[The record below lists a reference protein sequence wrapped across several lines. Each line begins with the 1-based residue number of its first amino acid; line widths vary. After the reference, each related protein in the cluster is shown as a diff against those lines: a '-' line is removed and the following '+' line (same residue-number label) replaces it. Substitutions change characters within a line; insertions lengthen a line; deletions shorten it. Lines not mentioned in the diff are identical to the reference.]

1 MGNSI
6 SVVIVDDV
14 VDVRENV
21 KKLLNFE
28 DDIEVIGEASNG
40 EEAVAVAEKLAP
52 DIILMDINM
61 PVVDGITATEAIS
74 IKAPACA
81 VVMMSVQ
88 EEQEY
93 LRKAMMAGA
102 RDFLVKPFSNADLVN
117 TIRNVHEKQRQ
128 TLKFSDVP
136 AQKAAE
142 NKTGK
147 LMTIFSTKGGT
158 GKTTI
163 AVNMGAAI
171 ARMTGKKVCIVDLD
185 LQFGDVAILMN
196 LKMVSTISDLVEN
209 CGSTLDPGDI
219 LAYVHKHKETGASA
233 YLSCTKPHLADLV
246 SVEHVKQILMVLRE
260 NFDYVILD
268 TSAAFRDIELTAL
281 DMSELILIIVTLEL
295 SALKSIKLAYEVLQD
310 ILQYKDDK
318 VKLILNKD
326 TDLAGISGDDVK
338 ASLKKEYLVR
348 IPEDLDLVTAA
359 LNKGVPFYSS
369 KEGAPKVILAI
380 EELAMAVMT
389 AEDRKIALENVRK
402 DDSAGFMGRLKGM
415 FKG

>member
-6 SVVIVDDV
+6 TVVIVDDI

-21 KKLLNFE
+21 RKLLDFE

-40 EEAVAVAEKLAP
+40 EEAVAIVERLIP
-52 DIILMDINM
+52 NIILMDINM
-61 PVVDGITATEAIS
+61 PVMDGITATEVIS
-74 IKAPACA
+74 IKSPVCA

-117 TIRNVHEKQRQ
+117 TIRKVHEKQLQ

-136 AQKAAE
+136 VQKTTA
-142 NKTGK
+142 KRFGK
-147 LMTIFSTKGGT
+147 LMTVFSTKGGT

-163 AVNMGAAI
+163 VVNMGAAL
-171 ARMTGKKVCIVDLD
+171 ARLTGKKVCIVDLD

-196 LKMVSTISDLVEN
+196 LKMSLTISDLVET
-209 CGSTLDPGDI
+209 CGTTLDPDDI
-219 LAYVHKHKETGASA
+219 LGYVHFHKETGVSA

-246 SVEHVKQILMVLRE
+246 SVEHIKQILMVLRE

-281 DMSELILIIVTLEL
+281 DMSELILIVVTLEL
-295 SALKSIKLAYEVLQD
+295 TALKSIKLVYEVLQD

-326 TDLAGISGDDVK
+326 TDLAGISGDDAK
-338 ASLKKEYLVR
+338 ASLKKEIMVR
-348 IPEDLDLVTAA
+348 IPEDLDMVTAA
-359 LNKGVPFYSS
+359 LNKGVPFYTARNRTS
-369 KEGAPKVILAI
+369 KVILAI
-380 EELAMAVMT
+380 EELAFAVMT
-389 AEDRKIALENVRK
+389 PEDLKATASLAKKV
-402 DDSAGFMGRLKGM
+402 DGGGFMGKLKGM